1 MRQSSGRHRR
11 TRTLSIAAAVA
22 ACAGAGGVWLGLSN
36 SGAQAATTTV
46 TVSSTAQLE
55 SAVKNAAAGS
65 VIQVRGGTYYPMAT
79 LKSTADGTSS
89 NRITLQS
96 YGAEKV
102 KIDGSKLPAGSWLA
116 GIHGSYWTVQNLTFQ
131 NSPAQGFVVT
141 SSTGGVFKNL
151 VTADN
156 GDSGFTLRG
165 DDTVGNLVQNLD
177 SYGNYDASGHGRNA
191 DGIAIKFGSGS
202 GNKVT
207 GARLYNN
214 SDDGLDLWQFS
225 SPVTIEHSW
234 AFGNGKNRWHDSAF
248 EGNGNGFKL
257 GGGGVAVAHVVNDNA
272 AWDNT
277 LNGFTE
283 NSNTGAIVLNRNTA
297 YANTEAGFYFA
308 TGKARLARNLAVGN
322 KGGLAK
328 LGSRTVSAANNWDSG
343 VATPPFKSTDATTAY
358 GSRASNGSLP
368 TTTFLTTGG
377 TAIGAT
383 MNQELSQAQANAPAG
398 RHRRG
403 RSHAGRGGPGRRI
416 EVGRSP
422 VRDVR

>member
-1 MRQSSGRHRR
+1 MRLSTGRHRR

-22 ACAGAGGVWLGLSN
+22 VSAGAGGVYLGLSGG
-36 SGAQAATTTV
+36 GAQAATTTV
-46 TVSSTAQLE
+46 TVSTTAQLE
-55 SAVKNAAAGS
+55 SAVKNAAAGA
-65 VIQVRGGTYYPMAT
+65 VIQVRGGTYYPSAT
-79 LKSTADGTSS
+79 LKSTASGTGS
-89 NRITLQS
+89 NRITLQA
-96 YGAEKV
+96 YGSEKV
-102 KIDGSKLPAGSWLA
+102 KIDGSKLPAGSWLT
-116 GIHGSYWTVQNLTFQ
+116 GIYGSYWTVQNLTFQ

-151 VTADN
+151 VTANN

-165 DDTVGNLVQNLD
+165 DNTVNNLVQNLD
-177 SYGNYDASGHGRNA
+177 SYGNYDPSGHGQNA
-191 DGIAIKFGSGS
+191 DGIAIKFGSGT

-234 AFGNGKNRWHDSAF
+234 SYGNGKNRWNDSAF

-257 GGGGVAVAHVVNDNA
+257 GGGGVAVAHIVNNNA

-308 TGKARLARNLAVGN
+308 TGKARLARNLAVSD
-322 KGGLAK
+322 KGGLDK
-328 LGSRTVSAANNWDSG
+328 LSSGTVSAANNWDSG
-343 VATPPFKSTDATTAY
+343 VGTPAFKSTDATTAY
-358 GSRASNGSLP
+358 GARKSDGSLP
-368 TTTFLTTGG
+368 ATAYLTTGS
-377 TAIGAT
+377 TTIGST
-383 MNQELSQAQANAPAG
+383 MN
-398 RHRRG
+398 
-403 RSHAGRGGPGRRI
+403 
-416 EVGRSP
+416 
-422 VRDVR
+422 